1 MYFGVYRFAYPS
13 RPDVTVL
20 RGINLHVPPGRK
32 VALVGPSGGGKSTI
46 VNLIQRFYD
55 PRVRNTQLISM
66 YPPSVTLQ
74 GWHCATSAFAVM
86 ALAEQQSVLALLHTH
101 FAQARRCR

>member
-1 MYFGVYRFAYPS
+1 MTSWVLKPCLCRFAYPS

-55 PRVRNTQLISM
+55 PRVRSTPL
-66 YPPSVTLQ
+66 PCLPRL
-74 GWHCATSAFAVM
+74 GFR
-86 ALAEQQSVLALLHTH
+86 LAEVLLCTGA
-101 FAQARRCR
+101 C

>member
-1 MYFGVYRFAYPS
+1 MYRFAYPS

-55 PRVRNTQLISM
+55 PRVRNSQLTSV
-66 YPPSVTLQ
+66 YSPSVTLQ
-74 GWHCATSAFAVM
+74 GWHRTTSVFAVM
-86 ALAEQQSVLALLHTH
+86 AV
-101 FAQARRCR
+101 C

>member
-1 MYFGVYRFAYPS
+1 M
-13 RPDVTVL
+13 L

-55 PRVRNTQLISM
+55 PRVRNSLRHKCFSC
-66 YPPSVTLQ
+66 PCSLLSVCP
-74 GWHCATSAFAVM
+74 HCCTSIVPKCGGV
-86 ALAEQQSVLALLHTH
+86 AERLS
-101 FAQARRCR
+101 

>member
-1 MYFGVYRFAYPS
+1 MERRFAYPS

-20 RGINLHVPPGRK
+20 RNINLHVPPGRK

-55 PRVRNTQLISM
+55 PQVRIINH
-66 YPPSVTLQ
+66 TL
-74 GWHCATSAFAVM
+74 
-86 ALAEQQSVLALLHTH
+86 ALACCKV
-101 FAQARRCR
+101 

>member
-1 MYFGVYRFAYPS
+1 M
-13 RPDVTVL
+13 L

-55 PRVRNTQLISM
+55 PQARS
-66 YPPSVTLQ
+66 PPS
-74 GWHCATSAFAVM
+74 
-86 ALAEQQSVLALLHTH
+86 
-101 FAQARRCR
+101 

>member
-1 MYFGVYRFAYPS
+1 M
-13 RPDVTVL
+13 TVL

-55 PRVRNTQLISM
+55 PRVCNSQLTSV
-66 YPPSVTLQ
+66 YSPSVTLQ
-74 GWHCATSAFAVM
+74 GWHCATSVFADM
-86 ALAEQQSVLALLHTH
+86 AV
-101 FAQARRCR
+101 R